1 MAHIRALI
9 FEKMAGTISEA
20 DNRLLQAAIVE
31 NEEAAQLW
39 KDVQEQLS
47 SSKART
53 VISGM
58 NTDRAWRSV
67 ESRLQSG
74 AVRKT
79 TNVYRWSAAAAV
91 LLLIAAGLVYV
102 LPREKEAPLTV
113 QHVTS
118 GGALQLKLPGG
129 RDVQLSAT
137 EKDTVAAGNMQLI
150 TAANKLTYTVANE
163 QQNDWATLVIPP
175 RLDYKVELKDGTEV
189 WLNAL
194 SSLRFPYVFDGNT
207 REVYLTG
214 EAYFKV
220 APDPQ
225 KPFIVHAG
233 SASVQVLG
241 TSFNIDAYN
250 TEEITTS
257 LVEGSVITRAGENSV
272 QLQPGRQSVYR
283 NGRFTTGSFDAA
295 TTLSWTSGTS
305 NFHDTRLKQVAAI
318 IHRWYDVRIV
328 FDTPGLEQQKISG
341 AINKHQPLDVFL
353 TNLSLSSGITSQVEN
368 GVVHL
373 K

>member
-20 DNRLLQAAIVE
+20 DNRLLQAAIAE

-47 SSKART
+47 SAEART
-53 VISGM
+53 VIS
-58 NTDRAWRSV
+58 NINADRAWRTM
-67 ESRLQSG
+67 EDRLQPA

-79 TNVYRWSAAAAV
+79 TNVYRWSAAAAI
-91 LLLIAAGLVYV
+91 LLLIAAGLVYL
-102 LPREKEAPLTV
+102 LPRQHEAPLTV
-113 QHVTS
+113 QYEAP
-118 GGALQLKLPGG
+118 GGLQLKLPGG
-129 RDVQLSAT
+129 RDVRLSPGD
-137 EKDTVAAGNMQLI
+137 KDTVAAGNMQLV
-150 TAANKLTYTVANE
+150 TAGNKLTYTIADE

-175 RLDYKVELKDGTEV
+175 RLDYKIELKDGTEV

-194 SSLRFPYVFDGNT
+194 SSLRFPYIFEGDA

-220 APDPQ
+220 AHDPQ

-233 SASVQVLG
+233 NTSVQVLG

-257 LVEGSVITRAGENSV
+257 LVEGSVITRAAENSV
-272 QLQPGRQSVYR
+272 QLQPGSRSVYR
-283 NGRFTTGSFDAA
+283 NGRFTTSSFDAA
-295 TTLSWTSGTS
+295 TALSWMSGTS
-305 NFHDTRLKQVAAI
+305 NFHDARLEQVAAI
-318 IHRWYDVRIV
+318 IRRWYDVKII